1 MGFKKIGVACGIN
14 PLLMEDPTIL
24 RTLSLDDFRKRAFP
38 TAEDRAAGVARL
50 PIRQLK
56 ANASPFVCSNLRVL
70 SRDRAAQYGIDFEVV
85 AANLAKLREIIPLIQ
100 TVFAEVLGMRFADE
114 KPEVHPDP
122 DTSLYSSGFAS
133 ANDKVQFAKI
143 RESTPQDLKKLSE
156 SGALHFD
163 DPQFSEMLLRYRA
176 RNWPE
181 TLSSED
187 AAHWKSLCHRR
198 LMEGEDRALTVS
210 QYFEEIDRAQESG
223 QFDDEMHQ
231 EILGALYEWGER
243 LGEFASED

>member
-1 MGFKKIGVACGIN
+1 M
-14 PLLMEDPTIL
+14 
-24 RTLSLDDFRKRAFP
+24 
-38 TAEDRAAGVARL
+38 
-50 PIRQLK
+50 
-56 ANASPFVCSNLRVL
+56 
-70 SRDRAAQYGIDFEVV
+70 
-85 AANLAKLREIIPLIQ
+85 
-100 TVFAEVLGMRFADE
+100 
-114 KPEVHPDP
+114 
-122 DTSLYSSGFAS
+122 
-133 ANDKVQFAKI
+133 QFAKI
-143 RESTPQDLKKLSE
+143 RESNPQELKNLAE

-181 TLSSED
+181 TLSPED
-187 AAHWKSLCHRR
+187 AAHWKALCRRR

-210 QYFEEIDRAQESG
+210 RYFEEIDRAQESG

>member
-1 MGFKKIGVACGIN
+1 M
-14 PLLMEDPTIL
+14 L
-24 RTLSLDDFRKRAFP
+24 FR
-38 TAEDRAAGVARL
+38 
-50 PIRQLK
+50 
-56 ANASPFVCSNLRVL
+56 SRVL
-70 SRDRAAQYGIDFEVV
+70 SQDRAKQYGIDFEVV
-85 AANLAKLREIIPLIQ
+85 QQNLAKLREIIPLIQ

-114 KPEVHPDP
+114 KLDVHPDP

-143 RESTPQDLKKLSE
+143 RESNPQELKNLAE

-181 TLSSED
+181 TLSPED
-187 AAHWKSLCHRR
+187 AAHWKALCRRR

-210 QYFEEIDRAQESG
+210 RYFEEIDRAQESG